1 MGRAVRDV
9 REEERTSQIVEFGVG
24 SGRFGIPVERVR
36 EMTSL
41 GHLDRIAG
49 APPWIA
55 GVIRLREEIL
65 PVVDLRLRL
74 GLPSLED
81 ERRSLLAELTR
92 CREWHS
98 GWVER
103 VLAEGPKRTG
113 VAKASDRDLC
123 DERFWT
129 GHIYDEVPRLRQ
141 IADRAHAN
149 HDELHAAIRDMH
161 CASGE
166 EPESTMSDL
175 LAEVEIRA
183 ASFDLQIEELQ
194 RQVSEGTRPMVIV
207 VTVDDVCT
215 CLQVDRVHSVVSFRD
230 AQRSPAPLGSLVTS
244 DGTQLVSQVVKTE
257 KDPRVVQV
265 LDVDNL
271 LTAAPRPAP

>member
-1 MGRAVRDV
+1 MRPSV
-9 REEERTSQIVEFGVG
+9 TC
-24 SGRFGIPVERVR
+24 
-36 EMTSL
+36 
-41 GHLDRIAG
+41 IARP
-49 APPWIA
+49 AK
-55 GVIRLREEIL
+55 
-65 PVVDLRLRL
+65 
-74 GLPSLED
+74 S
-81 ERRSLLAELTR
+81 RSPR
-92 CREWHS
+92 CRTCS
-98 GWVER
+98 
-103 VLAEGPKRTG
+103 
-113 VAKASDRDLC
+113 
-123 DERFWT
+123 
-129 GHIYDEVPRLRQ
+129 PRSR
-141 IADRAHAN
+141 
-149 HDELHAAIRDMH
+149 
-161 CASGE
+161 S
-166 EPESTMSDL
+166 
-175 LAEVEIRA
+175 RA